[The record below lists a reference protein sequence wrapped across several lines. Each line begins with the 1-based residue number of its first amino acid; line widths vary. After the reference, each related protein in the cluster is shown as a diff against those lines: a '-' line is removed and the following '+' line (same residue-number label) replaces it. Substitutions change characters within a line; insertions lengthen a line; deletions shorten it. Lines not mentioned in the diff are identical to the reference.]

1 MSVPGSPPPEVAGL
15 ASRENFGL
23 LDHTFLPR
31 KEADVQ
37 EKRSG
42 LFIAAFL
49 TAIAC
54 LTTGASCCGSSWTGC
69 SRCTPAHR
77 RSQRYLASGA
87 CP

>member
-23 LDHTFLPR
+23 LEHTFLPR
-31 KEADVQ
+31 KEVDVQ
-37 EKRSG
+37 AKRSG

-54 LTTGASCCGSSWTGC
+54 LATGGSLLWLFVDRVLTLYPC
-69 SRCTPAHR
+69 SSYPF
-77 RSQRYLASGA
+77 SS
-87 CP
+87 P